1 MIPKYH
7 ISSEAIEREICIDLI
22 HISRRLLDVE
32 KQIDRHAKHRNLSL
46 GAQIQFRRELNKIV
60 AKCDD
65 IKELITKIDECQG
78 KLRRWGDDKE

>member
-7 ISSEAIEREICIDLI
+7 ISSEAIERDICIDLI

-32 KQIDRHAKHRNLSL
+32 KQIKNHAKHRNISL
-46 GAQIQFRRELNKIV
+46 GSQIQFRRELNRIV

-65 IKELITKIDECQG
+65 IKDLITEIDECQG
-78 KLRRWGDDKE
+78 KFRLWGDDKE